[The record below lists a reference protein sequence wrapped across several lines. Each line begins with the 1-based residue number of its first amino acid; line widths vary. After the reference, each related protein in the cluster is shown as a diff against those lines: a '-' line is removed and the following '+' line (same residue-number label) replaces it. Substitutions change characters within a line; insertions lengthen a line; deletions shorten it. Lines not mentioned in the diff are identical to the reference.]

1 MFNRIT
7 RAFYTSQFRK
17 ANAHYQAEKTI
28 GNRDLIQRPG
38 KESVE
43 VILYRPKEIAHMPVF
58 VQIHGGAW
66 VGMDAVDDD
75 EYCARISR
83 ELGAFVVNIN
93 YQRLYE
99 KPFPY
104 AQEECVDVVKWLI
117 SNADSLSID
126 RNRIVISGGSAGGH
140 IAAGTAILL
149 AQEGIKIAGQI
160 LEVPF
165 LDFTNTVKCEFG
177 PIQGLIEKMLK
188 VYPPRLPLDH
198 AVISPC
204 VATKDILCKVADAT
218 IIVCGKDPL
227 HPQGEAYAK
236 RLKESGN
243 RVELKM
249 YEKGYHG
256 FGTDKEDEKA
266 EQNEFREDC
275 FWYKINEAKRLYSI
289 YAG

>member
-17 ANAHYQAEKTI
+17 ANAHYQAEKAI

-104 AQEECVDVVKWLI
+104 AQGECVDVVKCHQHHRLDI
-117 SNADSLSID
+117 HPAADLPGLLPRPVAECCGVPCGIPRKCGRMSLDSSRRRGD
-126 RNRIVISGGSAGGH
+126 CQGYQREDEDPYQ
-140 IAAGTAILL
+140 AAVW
-149 AQEGIKIAGQI
+149 AQ
-160 LEVPF
+160 
-165 LDFTNTVKCEFG
+165 
-177 PIQGLIEKMLK
+177 QGLFASGSDFDMTFRLTHPLK
-188 VYPPRLPLDH
+188 RASKSIGRCWLLV
-198 AVISPC
+198 
-204 VATKDILCKVADAT
+204 
-218 IIVCGKDPL
+218 
-227 HPQGEAYAK
+227 K
-236 RLKESGN
+236 RSG
-243 RVELKM
+243 R
-249 YEKGYHG
+249 
-256 FGTDKEDEKA
+256 
-266 EQNEFREDC
+266 
-275 FWYKINEAKRLYSI
+275 
-289 YAG
+289 